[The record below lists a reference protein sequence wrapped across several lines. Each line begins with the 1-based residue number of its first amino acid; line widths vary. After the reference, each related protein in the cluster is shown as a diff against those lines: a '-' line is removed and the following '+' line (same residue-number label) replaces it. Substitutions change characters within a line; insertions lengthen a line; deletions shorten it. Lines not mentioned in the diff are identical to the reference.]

1 MWWHIEFVDGRNPY
15 ICKDMRDFQRMNERY
30 ELELIKEGF
39 YKATFENRY
48 IVVAFKDKTRPA
60 VMNRV
65 YKTKSG
71 AERAITKYLIYGGFE
86 VVMIRKET
94 FYLNN
99 NEELEIST
107 SAPLVKW
114 TKTKNGYHKE
124 DLIKKGE

>member
-1 MWWHIEFVDGRNPY
+1 MRWHIEFVDGRNPY
-15 ICKDMRDFQRMNERY
+15 ICKNMRDFQRMNERY

-48 IVVAFKDKTRPA
+48 TVVAFKDKTRPA
-60 VMNRV
+60 VMNKV
-65 YKTKSG
+65 YKTRSG
-71 AERAITKYLIYGGFE
+71 AERAITKFLTYFNFE
-86 VVMIRKET
+86 EIMLRKET